1 MPWRRSGRSADSR
14 ARLRRGALALA
25 LLLAASG
32 GVWAA
37 FEQPWRMPEPPQ
49 VEYPEFEYDG
59 RFTFAR
65 IKFRPTQWYFTDA
78 YMWNLDIKWNHDYPA
93 AEIHFAKIVEEITGV
108 VPTLGG
114 GNILEITDP
123 RLFEH
128 PWAYLCEPGFWNP
141 TEEEARLLREY
152 MLKGGFV
159 VIDDFFDQVGAPKSQ
174 WNNFEQSIQRVL
186 PGVILY
192 ALTEEDI
199 VFHSFFDVDE
209 LEFDDPE
216 MARFRPKI
224 YGIFENNDPK
234 KRLMAVVN
242 YNLDI
247 GDYWEW
253 SDNAFI
259 YPKHLTEKGFKLGI
273 NYLMYSIL
281 H

>member
-1 MPWRRSGRSADSR
+1 MSHRTTRPQGLGRA
-14 ARLRRGALALA
+14 AVLA
-25 LLLAASG
+25 LLAALLAG

-37 FEQPWRMPEPPQ
+37 IEQPWNAPEPPQ
-49 VEYPEFEYDG
+49 VEYPTWDYDG

-65 IKFRPTQWYFTDA
+65 VKFRPMVWGLSDA
-78 YMWNLDIKWNHDYPA
+78 YAWNLDLKWNHDYPA
-93 AEIHFAKIVEEITGV
+93 AEIHFARIIEEITGV
-108 VPTLGG
+108 VPRLEG

-141 TEEEARLLREY
+141 TDEEARLLREY

-159 VIDDFFDQVGAPKSQ
+159 VIDDFFDPIGWPKDQ
-174 WNNFEQSIQRVL
+174 WNNFERVIQKVL

-192 ALTEEDI
+192 PLAAEDSI
-199 VFHSFFDVDE
+199 FHSFFDIEDLDFE
-209 LEFDDPE
+209 DPE
-216 MARFRPKI
+216 MMRFLPTI
-224 YGIFENNDPK
+224 YGIFEDNDPK
-234 KRLMAVVN
+234 QRLMAVVN

-253 SDNAFI
+253 SDSSFI
-259 YPKHLTEKGFKLGI
+259 YPRHLTEKGFKLGI

>member
-1 MPWRRSGRSADSR
+1 VTGTRTPRTRGR
-14 ARLRRGALALA
+14 ARTAA
-25 LLLAASG
+25 LLLGATLAGG

-37 FEQPWRMPEPPQ
+37 LEQPWGAPEPPQ
-49 VEYPEFEYDG
+49 VEYPTWDYDG

-65 IKFRPTQWYFTDA
+65 IKFRPLVWGMSNA
-78 YMWNLDIKWNHDYPA
+78 YAWSLDLKWNHDYPA
-93 AEIHFAKIVEEITGV
+93 AEVHFAKIIEEITGV
-108 VPTLGG
+108 VPRLEG

-141 TEEEARLLREY
+141 TDEEARLLREY

-159 VIDDFFDQVGAPKSQ
+159 VIDDFFDPIGWPKDQ
-174 WNNFEQSIQRVL
+174 WNNFERVIQKVL

-192 ALTEEDI
+192 PLAAEDS
-199 VFHSFFDVDE
+199 VFHSFFDVED
-209 LEFDDPE
+209 LDFDDPD
-216 MARFRPKI
+216 MMRFQPTI

-234 KRLMAVVN
+234 ERLMAVVN

-253 SDNAFI
+253 SNDAFI